1 MNAVQPSL
9 GQQVAGNRQG
19 VTPAGGS
26 QAPETAEHRKLR
38 KAAEDFETILISEL
52 WQQFQSGMSS
62 LSGGSQPAGSDT
74 LNSLAT
80 QSLSSALA
88 HRGGLGIAQM
98 IVRQLEPTLNHG
110 GEDAKTTK
118 IKTASSG

>member
-1 MNAVQPSL
+1 MNSVQPSL
-9 GQQVAGNRQG
+9 GLQAAGNRQG

-26 QAPETAEHRKLR
+26 QTPETTEHRKLR

-52 WQQFQSGMSS
+52 WEQFQSGLSS

-110 GEDAKTTK
+110 GEDAKAAK

>member
-1 MNAVQPSL
+1 MSAVQLTP
-9 GQQVAGNRQG
+9 GVPVAANRA
-19 VTPAGGS
+19 TPPGAS
-26 QAPETAEHRKLR
+26 QTPETPEHRKLR

-52 WQQFQSGMSS
+52 WEQFQSGVSS

-110 GEDAKTTK
+110 GETGKAEK
-118 IKTASSG
+118 IKTPSSG

>member
-1 MNAVQPSL
+1 MNTVQPNPGL
-9 GQQVAGNRQG
+9 AVAASRQG
-19 VTPAGGS
+19 VTAAGGG
-26 QAPETAEHRKLR
+26 QTPETAEHRKLR

-52 WQQFQSGMSS
+52 WEQFQSGISS

-110 GEDAKTTK
+110 GADAKTTK

>member
-1 MNAVQPSL
+1 MSTVQLNPRL
-9 GQQVAGNRQG
+9 ALAANRSG

-26 QAPETAEHRKLR
+26 QTPETAEHRKLR

-52 WQQFQSGMSS
+52 WEKFQSGISS
-62 LSGGSQPAGSDT
+62 LSGESQPAGSDT

-110 GEDAKTTK
+110 GEDAETTK